1 MIKRDFKFSKIITCT
16 TSLCQ
21 FLFSHLHQKLDEF
34 IVFRFSVSDFLQGLY
49 QALKLIRTT
58 IEYLKILLLL
68 LHLKNPTQIKSIVRM
83 LGESINFPQENMLEI
98 IRNLMQVKPPGEFQC

>member
-1 MIKRDFKFSKIITCT
+1 MN
-16 TSLCQ
+16 L
-21 FLFSHLHQKLDEF
+21 LY
-34 IVFRFSVSDFLQGLY
+34 SDFLFLISFRVY

-68 LHLKNPTQIKSIVRM
+68 LHLKNPTQIKSILRM

-98 IRNLMQVKPPGEFQC
+98 N